1 MENKIIEIENKIN
14 ELIKNLVENFNSDMK
29 LYTPEHVIHTERLA
43 RIDGLIDALS
53 ILTGKKYIITID
65 GLEEKSE

>member
-14 ELIKNLVENFNSDMK
+14 ELIKLLVEKFNAGS
-29 LYTPEHVIHTERLA
+29 TGAAHSERLA
-43 RIDGLIDALS
+43 RIDGLVDALE